1 MDLTHW
7 PTTSLGRCNR
17 HEQSSWIPEYSIDP
31 GPSLPPPC
39 HSLNAKEHW
48 RKKIGYR
55 KYARALSESCE
66 PCTGPPFLPSVAL
79 ITRNYERIAW
89 TKNAQPWPHQQSPTV
104 VAKPHSQECPH
115 TTLDTVTRLSQT
127 AHIEKPVIGGV
138 LVFYVVAQSLGKSP
152 DFCSWGAFTTFTLGI
167 STAISSHCPENTQLQ
182 RAQPQHSHR
191 KPQENGHLHLRPQ

>member
-1 MDLTHW
+1 MPKVTHQPTLGSTTKVSLVSKQPRLPPSLFATLHIPVTAVTQHPGRGKKQTKDIIANLYGKSIKFRHLINLLTCLSPSFNLHYCLQMDLTHW

-39 HSLNAKEHW
+39 HSLNAKKHW

-79 ITRNYERIAW
+79 ITRNYERIA
-89 TKNAQPWPHQQSPTV
+89 
-104 VAKPHSQECPH
+104 
-115 TTLDTVTRLSQT
+115 
-127 AHIEKPVIGGV
+127 
-138 LVFYVVAQSLGKSP
+138 
-152 DFCSWGAFTTFTLGI
+152 
-167 STAISSHCPENTQLQ
+167 
-182 RAQPQHSHR
+182 
-191 KPQENGHLHLRPQ
+191 